1 MYRRLLVP
9 LDGSEI
15 SEVVYPYVIE
25 TAGRLGLDVTLLHVL
40 EREEEESSPMHRAYV
55 EHKAEM
61 VLKEIG
67 HLRRRLGNEG
77 EGVQAE
83 VRGELVTGY
92 PAEEIIRYADEGDF
106 DLIIMATHGRSGIR
120 RWIMGSVADKVL
132 RASAVPVWL
141 VSADSAQGMA
151 YNEWPER
158 TIVVPLDGSEL
169 AESVLPHV
177 DILAGQRGPEP
188 LEVVLLNVSEPAV
201 AMTYYSPSARL
212 ETPDGARHVMPR
224 EYQRELLYRQKLVA
238 KRYLEGVAQRL
249 RLLYR
254 DVRTEVLEGD
264 PSKEII
270 EYVEKL
276 PFSVIVM
283 STHARGGLRRWAYG
297 SVAAKLL
304 QKVPVPIV
312 LVRPQEQARDEGGN

>member
-9 LDGSEI
+9 LDGSEL

-25 TAGRLGLDVTLLHVL
+25 TAGRLGMDVTLLHVL
-40 EREEEESSPMHRAYV
+40 ESEERESSPLHRAYI

-61 VLKEIG
+61 VAREIG
-67 HLRRRLGNEG
+67 NLRRKIGSEG
-77 EGVQAE
+77 DGTEAE
-83 VRGELVTGY
+83 VRGELVAGY
-92 PAEEIIRYADEGDF
+92 PAEEIMRYAEEGDI
-106 DLIIMATHGRSGIR
+106 DLITMVTHGRSGIR

-132 RASAVPVWL
+132 RASTLPVWL
-141 VSADSAQGMA
+141 VSAESAQETP

-158 TIVVPLDGSEL
+158 NIVVPLDGSEL

-283 STHARGGLRRWAYG
+283 STHARGGLGRWAYG

-304 QKVPVPIV
+304 QKVPVPMV
-312 LVRPQEQARDEGGN
+312 LVRPHEQAEG